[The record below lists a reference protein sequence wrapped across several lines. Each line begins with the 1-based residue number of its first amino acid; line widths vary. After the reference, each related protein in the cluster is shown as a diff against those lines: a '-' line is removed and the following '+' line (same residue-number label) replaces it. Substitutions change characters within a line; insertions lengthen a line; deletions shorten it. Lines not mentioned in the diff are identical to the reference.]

1 MQHKCSYL
9 NFKNEKGSQSF
20 MTFSY
25 FRNGPLWL
33 VVMANA
39 IPAGIYGVWGSE
51 LDIIL
56 DPVGIGQVC
65 CRYIWISKNEI

>member
-1 MQHKCSYL
+1 VDCFNEYSYENVHMDMITNRVL
-9 NFKNEKGSQSF
+9 
-20 MTFSY
+20 
-25 FRNGPLWL
+25 
-33 VVMANA
+33 NA

-65 CRYIWISKNEI
+65 RRYIWISKNEI

>member
-1 MQHKCSYL
+1 
-9 NFKNEKGSQSF
+9 

-65 CRYIWISKNEI
+65 CSYIWISKNEI